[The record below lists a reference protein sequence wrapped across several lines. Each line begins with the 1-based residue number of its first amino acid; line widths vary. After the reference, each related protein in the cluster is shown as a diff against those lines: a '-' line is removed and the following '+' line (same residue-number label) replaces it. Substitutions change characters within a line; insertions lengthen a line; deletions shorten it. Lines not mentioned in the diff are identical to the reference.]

1 MSEIKDG
8 GAAFPHGEVINNSLI
23 YEGECG
29 MSLKQYY
36 AAKALQGFCANPSI
50 FAADPRCGWDLVNC
64 THADLVNLCN
74 DLADALVKSQDES

>member
-29 MSLKQYY
+29 LSIRDYF
-36 AAKALQGFCANPSI
+36 AAKAMQARLSDYEGLVSLHEYAKDTGQA
-50 FAADPRCGWDLVNC
+50 FAKVVADQSYDM
-64 THADLVNLCN
+64 
-74 DLADALVKSQDES
+74 ADAMLKAREA